1 MGGSPRHRTGRAG
14 RRIGVRRTAIVA
26 AVASALVGACA
37 TPTKK
42 AVPVL
47 PYVAPAGAETARL
60 LSRGAVHT
68 GDAYGIIVFDDAA
81 NCAGPRIASAGS
93 ATRTP
98 KATQIEAG
106 RTTTL
111 DFVVAHP
118 DKTACRVRWS
128 FLPAAG
134 KTYLVAGALTTK
146 GCSARLLDATDPD
159 HMKAETSAQR
169 RNLGGSACSALVAAP
184 AAPAGGD
191 GEHASEAVLRPGA
204 TADDLQ
210 GLIGQ

>member
-1 MGGSPRHRTGRAG
+1 MGARPST
-14 RRIGVRRTAIVA
+14 VVA
-26 AVASALVGACA
+26 AVASALICACA

-42 AVPVL
+42 SVPVP

-60 LSRGAVHT
+60 LSRGTVNT

-81 NCAGPRIASAGS
+81 NCAGPRLAGAGN
-93 ATRTP
+93 ATRAP

-118 DKTACRVRWS
+118 DKTACRIRWS
-128 FLPAAG
+128 VLPAAG
-134 KTYLVAGALTTK
+134 KTYLVAGVLTTK
-146 GCSARLLDATDPD
+146 GCRASLLDATDPD

-169 RNLGGSACSALVAAP
+169 RNLGGSACSALVATPTAP
-184 AAPAGGD
+184 AAGD
-191 GEHASEAVLRPGA
+191 ADHSSEAVLRPGA

>member
-1 MGGSPRHRTGRAG
+1 MGLAPLLASRPVDRAAV
-14 RRIGVRRTAIVA
+14 VRRGTVAFAAAIVC
-26 AVASALVGACA
+26 ACA

-42 AVPVL
+42 PAQL
-47 PYVAPAGAETARL
+47 PSYVAPAGVQTARL
-60 LSRGAVHT
+60 LSRGAVNA
-68 GDAYGIIVFDDAA
+68 GDAYGVLVYDDAV
-81 NCAGPRIASAGS
+81 NCAGPRIAGAGS
-93 ATRTP
+93 SSRTP
-98 KATQIEAG
+98 KATEIEAG

-111 DFVVAHP
+111 DFLVAHP
-118 DKTACRVRWS
+118 DKTSCRVRWS
-128 FLPAAG
+128 FTPAAG

-169 RNLGGSACSALVAAP
+169 RNLGGNACSALAARPSAP
-184 AAPAGGD
+184 AVGD
-191 GEHASEAVLRPGA
+191 SERTGEAVLRPGA

>member
-1 MGGSPRHRTGRAG
+1 MGVAPLLASYSIDRRAF
-14 RRIGVRRTAIVA
+14 VRRA
-26 AVASALVGACA
+26 AVALAAALVCSCA

-42 AVPVL
+42 AAQL
-47 PYVAPAGAETARL
+47 PSYVAPEGAQTARL
-60 LSRGAVHT
+60 LSRGAVNS
-68 GDAYGIIVFDDAA
+68 GDAFGILVYDDAV
-81 NCAGPRIASAGS
+81 NCAGPRIASTGS
-93 ATRTP
+93 TSRTP
-98 KATQIEAG
+98 KAAEIEAG

-111 DFVVAHP
+111 DFLVAHP
-118 DKTACRVRWS
+118 DKTSCRVRWS
-128 FLPAAG
+128 FTPAAG

-169 RNLGGSACSALVAAP
+169 RNLGDSACSALVAKPTAT
-184 AAPAGGD
+184 AVGD
-191 GEHASEAVLRPGA
+191 SERTGEAVLRPGA

>member
-1 MGGSPRHRTGRAG
+1 MGGLPRHETDPAG
-14 RRIGVRRTAIVA
+14 RRIGVRWAMVA
-26 AVASALVGACA
+26 LAGALVGACA
-37 TPTKK
+37 TPPKK
-42 AVPVL
+42 AAQVP
-47 PYVAPAGAETARL
+47 PYVAPAGAQTARL
-60 LSRGAVHT
+60 LSRGAVNA
-68 GDAYGIIVFDDAA
+68 GDAYGILVYDDAV

-93 ATRTP
+93 SLKTP
-98 KATQIEAG
+98 KATDIEAG

-111 DFVVAHP
+111 DFLVAHP
-118 DKTACRVRWS
+118 DKTSCRIRWS
-128 FLPAAG
+128 FTPAAG

-169 RNLGGSACSALVAAP
+169 RNLGGSACSALVAKPALP
-184 AAPAGGD
+184 AAGDHAG
-191 GEHASEAVLRPGA
+191 EAVLRPGA